1 MRYWKQWK
9 EQRAMRNLQNREK
22 NRVIELKPVSV
33 PSQRRDSE
41 YDPIN
46 LGLPSVRRVNER
58 HENDIESGH
67 NEEAFPII
75 EPHIANAVHI
85 GGELSSVV
93 VEIGKQVGFESK
105 NKNHGAIDLN
115 LMPNG
120 RMKLPPIEEA
130 KSDLG
135 SVYWDSKREE
145 IKVVE
150 QVGKDKQYWV
160 GPKEQGELVDKELT
174 KFAKELKEE
183 GIIVRVSAASVVM
196 EEESSQLSG
205 NDHDSN
211 ISKPGN
217 KSGKLKKNRLGR
229 LHLPH
234 LVQLDSKQLSPD
246 KKIELAE

>member
-1 MRYWKQWK
+1 MRRWKQWK
-9 EQRAMRNLQNREK
+9 EQRAMRNLQNRVK
-22 NRVIELKPVSV
+22 NRVIELKPISV

-75 EPHIANAVHI
+75 ESHIANAVHL
-85 GGELSSVV
+85 GELSSVV
-93 VEIGKQVGFESK
+93 VEVKNQVGFEIK
-105 NKNHGAIDLN
+105 NRNHGAIDLN
-115 LMPNG
+115 LIPNG
-120 RMKLPPIEEA
+120 RVKLPPIEET

-145 IKVVE
+145 IRAVE

-160 GPKEQGELVDKELT
+160 GPREQGELVDKELT

-196 EEESSQLSG
+196 KEESSQLSG

-217 KSGKLKKNRLGR
+217 KSGKLKKNRPER